1 MYEYLPW
8 SKEELSKSLQDYR
21 RGTLSILDIELGG
34 DCNFHC
40 RYCDSPDRNKEFH
53 VDFSKIDE
61 VMYEGE
67 IRWIYICG
75 LGEPTFGKNQDILDR
90 LLAMAEKYG
99 VRCSMFTNLSNI
111 SKTLMEYIDKGIL
124 YLLFKMDS
132 MDEERLR
139 NLYGVQQAHQ
149 QIEKVNEVA
158 KHVIIQE
165 GCTNL
170 AASIVPTK
178 QNYDEVCRIVKW
190 CKEKKIYPLI
200 AELEYAGDGTHSFEE
215 LSLDKEELSDIKW
228 QIAEECSENLNVP
241 ICPAMISGIH
251 INHEGVITVDRE
263 TGFSCHWF
271 WLKNPQIK
279 SLANFNGTGTWK
291 GYSKLIRTYREN
303 QTETVRS
310 YLENSDN
317 ELYVFGGCGG
327 TINELLLGH
336 LALHKTKESRK
347 KKCEV

>member
-8 SKEELSKSLQDYR
+8 SKEDLSKSLQDYR
-21 RGTLSILDIELGG
+21 RGILSILDIELGG

-40 RYCDSPDRNKEFH
+40 QYCDSPDRNKEFH
-53 VDFSKIDE
+53 VNFSKIDE
-61 VMYEGE
+61 VMQERK

-75 LGEPTFGKNQDILDR
+75 LGEPTFGKNQDILEK
-90 LLAMAEKYG
+90 LLSMAEKYS
-99 VRCSMFTNLSNI
+99 VRCSIFTNLSNI
-111 SKTLMEYIDKGIL
+111 SGKLMEYIDKGIL

-132 MDEERLR
+132 MDEEKLT
-139 NLYGVQQAHQ
+139 NLYRVKQTNQ
-149 QIEKVNEVA
+149 QIEKVEEIA

-178 QNYDEVCRIVKW
+178 QNYDEVCRIVEW
-190 CKEKKIYPLI
+190 CKEKNIYPLV
-200 AELEYAGDGTHSFEE
+200 AELEYAGAGTHSFEQ
-215 LSLDKEELSDIKW
+215 LNLDREELSDIKW
-228 QIAEECSENLNVP
+228 QIVERCSENLSVP

-251 INHEGVITVDRE
+251 INHDGIITVDRE

-271 WLKNPQIK
+271 WLKDPKVK

-291 GYSKLIRTYREN
+291 EYSKLVRTYREG
-303 QTETVRS
+303 QTEIVRS
-310 YLENSDN
+310 YLNSSDN

-327 TINELLLGH
+327 SIKELLLGH
-336 LALHKTKESRK
+336 LALHKTKIKQSE
-347 KKCEV
+347 EM